1 MVGNV
6 DRRPRTSY
14 LLLAVVVGH
23 LILISA
29 QVRAGPRN
37 SVLEQVAFG
46 AFAEVQHAL
55 TVAWQ
60 SVAGTW
66 SEYVA
71 LRDLHARNDAL
82 ATEVAELKLR
92 LQSQRA
98 LARRAGSLQA
108 LLDLRSDA
116 DLATISARVI
126 ASGVAPYTR
135 TLTFDRG
142 RADGVSADAAVIA
155 PDGVVGRV
163 LGNPARA
170 ASQVQLL
177 NDRNAAAGARVERT
191 RAAGI
196 VRGTD
201 DESVLT
207 MEYVSTTEDVRVGD
221 RIVTSGIDGIYPPG
235 YVIGDVSEV
244 RLGSD
249 LHLQIS
255 VDPAVDFARLEEVL
269 VVVRARGAP
278 RAVMAENE

>member
-1 MVGNV
+1 M
-6 DRRPRTSY
+6 DHRPRTSY

-37 SVLEQVAFG
+37 SVLEHVAFG

-60 SVAGTW
+60 AVADTA

-82 ATEVAELKLR
+82 AAEVAELKLQ

-98 LARRAGSLQA
+98 QARRAGSLEA
-108 LLDLRSDA
+108 LLDMRNSA
-116 DLATISARVI
+116 DLATIAARVI

-142 RADGVSADAAVIA
+142 HADGVSADAAVIA

-163 LGNPARA
+163 LGAPARS

-191 RAAGI
+191 RSAGI
-196 VRGTD
+196 VHGTD
-201 DESVLT
+201 DESVLA

-235 YVIGDVSEV
+235 YVIGDVSAV
-244 RLGSD
+244 RRGSD
-249 LHLQIS
+249 LHFQIS
-255 VDPAVDFARLEEVL
+255 VEPAVDFARLEDVL
-269 VVVRARGAP
+269 VVVQERGAP
-278 RAVMAENE
+278 ALMAENE